1 MSDDYEYISK
11 SVDEEEESD
20 PQEWLTTF
28 SDLTMLM
35 LVFFIMLY
43 AMSVP
48 DEQRINSTL
57 QAVTQ
62 ALSGKESKLATS
74 TISREEAGII
84 MDQVMLNKQIM
95 AAQQKVFAEVKL
107 LQTKKG
113 VEGLVGA
120 NFEDGLI
127 TIRAPGDVLFSS
139 GDVALTEKGRQI
151 IMEMKDFFPQHPD
164 QVINVRGY
172 TDDRP
177 PPAGSRFRDNWEI
190 SSMRAVNVLR
200 ILMQMGIEPK
210 RLTST
215 GLADMNPLFP
225 NTTEE
230 YRAQNRRVE
239 FVLEKRV
246 YGKK

>member
-1 MSDDYEYISK
+1 MA
-11 SVDEEEESD
+11 EEEYVPPPQESDEGD

-35 LVFFIMLY
+35 LCFFILLY
-43 AMSVP
+43 AMSTP
-48 DEQRINSTL
+48 DEKRIESTL
-57 QAVTQ
+57 QAVTR
-62 ALSGKESKLATS
+62 ALGAKETKMATS
-74 TISREEAGII
+74 TISREEVGVI

-113 VEGLVGA
+113 LEGLVGA

-127 TIRAPGDVLFSS
+127 TIRAPGDVLFAP
-139 GDVALTEKGRQI
+139 GEVTLTPKGREI
-151 IMEMKDFFPQHPD
+151 IEAMKDFFAQHPD
-164 QVINVRGY
+164 QTINIRGY
-172 TDDRP
+172 TDDRMP
-177 PPAGSRFRDNWEI
+177 TQGSRFRDNWEV

-200 ILMQMGIEPK
+200 VLMDMGIEPK

-215 GLADMNPLFP
+215 GLADLNPLYP
-225 NTTEE
+225 NTSDE

-246 YGKK
+246 TGK

>member
-1 MSDDYEYISK
+1 MAEEEYIPPPDNS
-11 SVDEEEESD
+11 DEGD

-35 LVFFIMLY
+35 LVFFILLY
-43 AMSVP
+43 AMSTP
-48 DEQRINSTL
+48 DTKRIESTL

-62 ALSGKESKLATS
+62 ALGGKESKMATS
-74 TISREEAGII
+74 TISREEAGVIL
-84 MDQVMLNKQIM
+84 DQVMLNKQIM

-113 VEGLVGA
+113 LEGLVGA
-120 NFEDGLI
+120 NFEDGII
-127 TIRAPGDVLFSS
+127 TIRAPGDVLFAP
-139 GDVALTEKGRQI
+139 GDVNLTERGKQVI
-151 IMEMKDFFPQHPD
+151 AEMKDFFAQHPD

-172 TDDRP
+172 TDDHMP
-177 PPAGSRFRDNWEI
+177 AAGSRFRDNWEI

-200 ILMQMGIEPK
+200 LLMQMGIEPK

-215 GLADMNPLFP
+215 GLADLNPLYP
-225 NTTEE
+225 NTSEE

>member
-1 MSDDYEYISK
+1 MSEEYQRID
-11 SVDEEEESD
+11 VEDESSD
-20 PQEWLTTF
+20 SAEWLTTF
-28 SDLTMLM
+28 SDLVMLL

-43 AMSVP
+43 AMSTP
-48 DEQRINSTL
+48 DPEKITNAL

-84 MDQVMLNKQIM
+84 LDQVMLNRQIQL
-95 AAQQKVFAEVKL
+95 AQQKVFSDVKF

-113 VEGLVGA
+113 LEGLVGA
-120 NFEDGLI
+120 NFEDGVI
-127 TIRAPGDVLFSS
+127 TIRAPGDVLFAP
-139 GDVALTEKGRQI
+139 GEVTLTPKGREVI
-151 IMEMKDFFPQHPD
+151 EAMKDFFIQHPD
-164 QVINVRGY
+164 QTINIRGY
-172 TDDRP
+172 TDDVLP
-177 PPAGSRFRDNWEI
+177 GAGGRFRDNWEV

-200 ILMQMGIEPK
+200 VLMDMGIEPK

-215 GLADMNPLFP
+215 GLADLNPLFP
-225 NTTEE
+225 NTSPE

-246 YGKK
+246 TGK

>member
-1 MSDDYEYISK
+1 MSEEYEIEP
-11 SVDEEEESD
+11 DEEESD
-20 PQEWLTTF
+20 NIEWLLTF

-43 AMSVP
+43 AMSTP
-48 DEQRINSTL
+48 DPTKVTNAL

-74 TISREEAGII
+74 TISREEAGVLL
-84 MDQVMLNKQIM
+84 DQVMLNKQIQI
-95 AAQQKVFAEVKL
+95 AQQKVFSDVKF

-113 VEGLVGA
+113 LEGLVGA
-120 NFEDGLI
+120 NFEDGVI
-127 TIRAPGDVLFSS
+127 TIRAPGDVLFAS
-139 GDVALTEKGRQI
+139 GDVTLTPKGREVI
-151 IMEMKDFFPQHPD
+151 EAMKDFFTQHPD
-164 QVINVRGY
+164 QTINIRGY
-172 TDDRP
+172 TDDRM
-177 PPAGSRFRDNWEI
+177 PATGSRFRDNWEV
-190 SSMRAVNVLR
+190 SSLRAVNVLR
-200 ILMQMGIEPK
+200 VLMDMGIEPK

-225 NTTEE
+225 NTSDE

-246 YGKK
+246 TGK